1 MHFDLVRVFP
11 FAVDSGKVARLL
23 MNLLLLRSDYPP
35 AIIHSTER
43 QRYYEAL
50 KGALPVIVQMVN
62 EAIEN
67 GLQSIEKKL
76 DEQETRKR
84 SFGA

>member
-1 MHFDLVRVFP
+1 V
-11 FAVDSGKVARLL
+11 
-23 MNLLLLRSDYPP
+23 LLLRADYPP

-50 KGALPVIVQMVN
+50 RGSLPVVIHMVS
-62 EAIEN
+62 ESILN

-76 DEQETRKR
+76 DERETRYR
-84 SFGA
+84 AFIS